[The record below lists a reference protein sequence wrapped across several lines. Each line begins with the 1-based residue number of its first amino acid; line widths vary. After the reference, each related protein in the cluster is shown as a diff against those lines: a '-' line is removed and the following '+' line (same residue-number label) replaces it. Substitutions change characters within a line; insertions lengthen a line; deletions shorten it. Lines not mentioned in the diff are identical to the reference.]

1 MIIKKQPTKTTTKQ
15 NKMTTDSNNT
25 INYDYEDFED
35 GTHGCS
41 FDDCIETIE
50 EDVVGGCDVVMYDEE
65 KVGEPTVFKY
75 KTSYEYNPKK
85 REAFFEKV
93 GDAIWKKEYII
104 VKGRDMCCEYCE
116 ERISKLTL
124 YKDFAIGEEEI
135 DICYSCGEVSE
146 YCEECDVRM
155 PEGEKCVECRF
166 NKKQKKNLMKYF
178 KKYVLKA
185 IINKVEN
192 PYGNIVRKC
201 VICETTGINYRDV
214 KGERVCLD
222 CGVITPLIDEVKRLN
237 EMFGVKDLFVV
248 GLVE

>member
-1 MIIKKQPTKTTTKQ
+1 
-15 NKMTTDSNNT
+15 MTTDCYNT
-25 INYDYEDFED
+25 INYDYEDFEC
-35 GTHGCS
+35 GEHGNC

-50 EDVVGGCDVVMYDEE
+50 ENVVGGCDVVMYDEE

-75 KTSYEYNPKK
+75 KTSYEYDPKK
-85 REAFFEKV
+85 KEAFFEKV

-104 VKGRDMCCEYCE
+104 VKGREMCCEFCD
-116 ERISKLTL
+116 ERISKLTV
-124 YKDFAIGEEEI
+124 YEDFAIGEAEI
-135 DICYSCGEVSE
+135 DICRSCGDVSE
-146 YCEECDVRM
+146 YCEYCDVRK
-155 PEGEKCVECRF
+155 PEREGKCVEC
-166 NKKQKKNLMKYF
+166 KDEKQKKKLMKYF

-185 IINKVEN
+185 IINKFEN

-237 EMFGVKDLFVV
+237 EMFGMKDLFVV
-248 GLVE
+248 G